1 MISPS
6 VPRYAALAG
15 LSVLIGILLL
25 STPSPWTLSISVP
38 LVLLLLTG
46 LKPPPRWGGWVAVLM
61 IPYFC
66 VAVGELIANPARRP
80 MSAMVIFCSLLI
92 AFAAMDFVRR
102 TGTSLR
108 R

>member
-1 MISPS
+1 MSQS
-6 VPRYAALAG
+6 LPRYLALAG
-15 LSVLIGILLL
+15 LAALIGILLL
-25 STPSPWTLSISVP
+25 PTPSPWTLAISVP
-38 LVLLLLTG
+38 LVLLLVTG

-80 MSAMVIFCSLLI
+80 ISTIIIGCTILI
-92 AFAAMDFVRR
+92 TFAALDYVRR

>member
-1 MISPS
+1 MSKDS
-6 VPRYAALAG
+6 PRYLALAG
-15 LSVLIGILLL
+15 LAVLIGVLLL
-25 STPSPWTLSISVP
+25 PTPSPWTLTISVP
-38 LVLLLLTG
+38 LVLLLVAG

-66 VAVGELIANPARRP
+66 IAVGELIANPARRTI
-80 MSAMVIFCSLLI
+80 STIIICCTILI
-92 AFAAMDFVRR
+92 TFAAMDFVRK

>member
-6 VPRYAALAG
+6 VPRYVALAG

-25 STPSPWTLSISVP
+25 PTPSPWTLSISVP
-38 LVLLLLTG
+38 LVLLFLTG

-80 MSAMVIFCSLLI
+80 ISTMVICCSLLI
-92 AFAAMDFVRR
+92 TFAAMDFVRR

-108 R
+108 S